1 MGASDA
7 IVQGFRELLEIL
19 PYDKIAVYQI
29 CEKAGVSRKT
39 FYVHFQNK
47 ASIVNKIVYDDIIAP
62 LVKMN
67 EVLPVVID
75 NNSMV
80 STLPSVLNESIY
92 KAIYRDKKFYSR
104 LCCHAGSLDSP
115 FVDAIIVGVQDLNHK
130 ILDVMGYSK
139 DSWERD
145 YIAYFF
151 SSSNALLIQRWIR
164 SGMTVPPEE
173 MAKLFDRMTTSFWCS
188 LLDKD

>member
-7 IVQGFRELLEIL
+7 IVQGFRELLDIL

-67 EVLPVVID
+67 EGI
-75 NNSMV
+75 
-80 STLPSVLNESIY
+80 
-92 KAIYRDKKFYSR
+92 AR
-104 LCCHAGSLDSP
+104 CHRQQQHG
-115 FVDAIIVGVQDLNHK
+115 F
-130 ILDVMGYSK
+130 
-139 DSWERD
+139 
-145 YIAYFF
+145 
-151 SSSNALLIQRWIR
+151 NAAVR
-164 SGMTVPPEE
+164 SQ
-173 MAKLFDRMTTSFWCS
+173 
-188 LLDKD
+188 

>member
-1 MGASDA
+1 MGAADA

-47 ASIVNKIVYDDIIAP
+47 ASIVNRIVYDDVIAP

-75 NNSMV
+75 NDNMV
-80 STLPSVLNESIY
+80 STLPPVLNESIY
-92 KAIYRDKKFYSR
+92 KAIYRDKEFFSR

-115 FVDAIIVGVQDLNHK
+115 FVDAFIVGVQDLNHK
-130 ILDVMGYSK
+130 ILDVVGYSI
-139 DSWERD
+139 DPWERD

-164 SGMTVPPEE
+164 SGMTVPPEKI
-173 MAKLFDRMTTSFWCS
+173 AALYNRMSMSFWHG
-188 LLDKD
+188 LIDKD

>member
-1 MGASDA
+1 MGAADA

-47 ASIVNKIVYDDIIAP
+47 ASIVNRIVYDDVIAP

-75 NNSMV
+75 NDNMV
-80 STLPSVLNESIY
+80 STLPPVLNESIY
-92 KAIYRDKKFYSR
+92 KAIYRDKEFYSR

-115 FVDAIIVGVQDLNHK
+115 FVDAFIVGVQDLNHK
-130 ILDVMGYSK
+130 ILDVVGYSI
-139 DSWERD
+139 DPWERD

-164 SGMTVPPEE
+164 SGMTVPPEKI
-173 MAKLFDRMTTSFWCS
+173 AALYDRMSMSFWHG
-188 LLDKD
+188 LIDKD

>member
-1 MGASDA
+1 MTNTEERKDFNKVYWRFLWSS
-7 IVQGFRELLEIL
+7 IL
-19 PYDKIAVYQI
+19 IALSGCLGNV
-29 CEKAGVSRKT
+29 
-39 FYVHFQNK
+39 
-47 ASIVNKIVYDDIIAP
+47 
-62 LVKMN
+62 
-67 EVLPVVID
+67 
-75 NNSMV
+75 
-80 STLPSVLNESIY
+80 
-92 KAIYRDKKFYSR
+92 
-104 LCCHAGSLDSP
+104 
-115 FVDAIIVGVQDLNHK
+115 VDAIIVGVQDLNHK